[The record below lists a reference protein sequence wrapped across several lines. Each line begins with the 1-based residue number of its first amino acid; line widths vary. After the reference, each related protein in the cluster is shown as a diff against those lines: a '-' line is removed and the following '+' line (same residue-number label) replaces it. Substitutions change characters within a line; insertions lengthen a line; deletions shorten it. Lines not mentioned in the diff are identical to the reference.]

1 MRTYDHCL
9 LPEAVRHSDC
19 RTADCSRCGWHKEVD
34 EARRKSMAKGLT
46 KGKDGLLRITTK
58 KEATHD

>member
-1 MRTYDHCL
+1 MKKDHCL

-19 RTADCSRCGWHKEVD
+19 RWADCSRCGWHEEVN
-34 EARRKSMAKGLT
+34 ARRVRTMAAKLT
-46 KGKDGLLRITTK
+46 KGKDGLLRITSK